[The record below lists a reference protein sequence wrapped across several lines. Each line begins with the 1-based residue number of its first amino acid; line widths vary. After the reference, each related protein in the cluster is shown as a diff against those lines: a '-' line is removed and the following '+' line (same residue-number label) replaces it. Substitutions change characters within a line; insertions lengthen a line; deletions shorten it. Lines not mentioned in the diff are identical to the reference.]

1 MVYCFVAQSSPHCLL
16 TVHNKISV
24 GGRTRLKNLFCSF
37 LFLLFGQRLELFAGL
52 WWNLALN
59 TLCVGQQNWETLPR
73 NSFGISNLCISHH
86 SRSQLSTANC
96 IVLLLWINMYV
107 CVCVC
112 VCPLSLRLWRSG
124 QNPQRICVHTH
135 PRAQRLSQLLGW
147 DKIFLGFTQIWAS
160 QRNQN

>member
-1 MVYCFVAQSSPHCLL
+1 MVYCFVAQSPPHCLL

-24 GGRTRLKNLFCSF
+24 GGMTGLKNLFSSF
-37 LFLLFGQRLELFAGL
+37 LFLLFGQGLELFAGL

-59 TLCVGQQNWETLPR
+59 TMCVGQQNWKTLPR

-86 SRSQLSTANC
+86 SRSQWSTTNC
-96 IVLLLWINMYV
+96 IVLLLWINMR
-107 CVCVC
+107 VC
-112 VCPLSLRLWRSG
+112 VCPLSLRLWRGG

-147 DKIFLGFTQIWAS
+147 DKMFHGFTQIWAP
-160 QRNQN
+160 QRNHN